1 MRTQQRIVASRETGN
16 FEYGGEIRWCATC
29 VITRGVLS
37 IHISIQAL
45 TGASREIESESAP
58 RSIVQTGDI
67 LNTERNAAR
76 VLFCEI
82 EWAVTWRGL
91 DE

>member
-1 MRTQQRIVASRETGN
+1 MVRYVGN
-16 FEYGGEIRWCATC
+16 P
-29 VITRGVLS
+29 RGVLS
-37 IHISIQAL
+37 IHISTRAL
-45 TGASREIESESAP
+45 SGASLEIESEGAP

-67 LNTERNAAR
+67 LNTERNVAR

-82 EWAVTWRGL
+82 EWAVTWRVL